1 MPKMIITTVTC
12 QQCGRL
18 FTAGKYT
25 RFCPDCRKIRALAHH
40 RGVCRRRKRRFRRE
54 IGGVYACIDCGAEYI
69 LTSGL
74 QVCCPACERA
84 SEPPVVQH
92 DAKVCPRCGRS
103 FYDPRQTAHY
113 CSLECWDDV
122 NRARY
127 KNFLN
132 KNAAVA
138 REILVKSAKTNL
150 QVMRL
155 SAGLSL
161 SQLAYRVGTSYSLL
175 SAYENG
181 KRELCRM
188 SDDLASRIAAVLR
201 CSVDDVRAPV
211 DAPQPPINL
220 RSLRLAAGITQAEL
234 GKQIGISQSAISAYE
249 RGFLPLS
256 SMSEQLAERIAAA
269 LHCTP
274 AEIKGE

>member
-1 MPKMIITTVTC
+1 M
-12 QQCGRL
+12 
-18 FTAGKYT
+18 
-25 RFCPDCRKIRALAHH
+25 
-40 RGVCRRRKRRFRRE
+40 
-54 IGGVYACIDCGAEYI
+54 
-69 LTSGL
+69 
-74 QVCCPACERA
+74 
-84 SEPPVVQH
+84 
-92 DAKVCPRCGRS
+92 
-103 FYDPRQTAHY
+103 
-113 CSLECWDDV
+113 

-127 KNFLN
+127 KNITSE
-132 KNAAVA
+132 KAAVA

-220 RSLRLAAGITQAEL
+220 RNLRLAAGITQAEL
-234 GKQIGISQSAISAYE
+234 SKQIGISQSAISAYE

-274 AEIKGE
+274 ADIKEE